1 TVNEA
6 LNAVLAQNKDNKQW
20 GIPAGFRG

>member
-1 TVNEA
+1 VNEA
-6 LNAVLAQNKDNKQW
+6 LNAVLAKNKDNEKW

>member
-1 TVNEA
+1 
-6 LNAVLAQNKDNKQW
+6 LNAVLAKNKDNEQW